1 MMERVDN
8 DDFIFIVGGCDVKIN
23 ILAMTILEFS
33 VANWIS

>member
-8 DDFIFIVGGCDVKIN
+8 DDFIFIVGGCDMEII
-23 ILAMTILEFS
+23 ILAMMILEFS